1 MLPSS
6 TVENYLKTIAL
17 QQDATPEALLPTGQ
31 LAQTLGVTPGTAT
44 TMVKA
49 LADAGL
55 VKYEPY
61 SGVRLTEAG
70 RKLAALV
77 LRRHRLI
84 ELFLVQVLGL
94 RWDEVHEEA
103 EKLEHV
109 VSDRLIE
116 RIDEMLGRPGFD
128 PHGDPIPE
136 ADGTIRPRELHSLVE
151 CPLNT
156 PVAIRQVADQQAEF
170 LRFAERT
177 DLTPGQAIEVEA
189 RDAASDSVRVRG
201 SNGRE
206 MTIGMRAASK
216 LLVEVLPVI
225 LCAVLAVTTSAL
237 AQDSVPS
244 VSTQVAPAVA
254 APTDRNRPFEIV
266 DNSFL
271 VEEAFNQEPG
281 IFQNIFGVLRTRT
294 HEWAATFTQEWP
306 VTSVRHQL
314 SYALVIDADGGSAH
328 FGDIAVNY
336 RYQLR
341 GAESGMAITP
351 RVSLLLRPDG
361 DAGLDFGAAGL
372 QFNLPASKQVG
383 DFFFHGNAGLTLYPS
398 VESSVFPGPVALQA
412 SKSVALLD
420 PFVAAS
426 VIFRTRPMFNL
437 MLEGVLE
444 SAEAIVARGETDR
457 TQSFTLS
464 PGARFGWNIG
474 AQQLVFGV
482 ALPITREDS
491 ETTTSAFAYASW
503 ELPFVRR
510 TPTDPPA
517 AARMISTSRGISSGV
532 STNSSPPVNISGE
545 HFAKPK
551 P

>member
-17 QQDATPEALLPTGQ
+17 QQDAASEALLPTGL

-55 VKYEPY
+55 VQYEPY

-136 ADGTIRPRELHSLVE
+136 PDGTIRPRELHSLLE

-156 PVAIRQVADQQAEF
+156 PVAIRQVADQQADF

-177 DLTPGQAIEVEA
+177 DLTPGQSIEVEA

-206 MTIGMRAASK
+206 MTIGTRAASK
-216 LLVEVLPVI
+216 LLVEVLPVV
-225 LCAVLAVTTSAL
+225 LCAVLALTPSAS
-237 AQDSVPS
+237 AQDSPQSVP
-244 VSTQVAPAVA
+244 TQGSA
-254 APTDRNRPFEIV
+254 ASAEPTDGHRPFEIV

-281 IFQNIFGVLRTRT
+281 IFQNIFGLLRTRT

-306 VTSVRHQL
+306 VTGVRHQL
-314 SYALVIDADGGSAH
+314 SYALVIDADGGVAH

-341 GAESGMAITP
+341 DAESGVALSP

-361 DAGLDFGAAGL
+361 DAGLDFGAVGL

-398 VESSVFPGPVALQA
+398 VESSVFSAPLELQA
-412 SKSVALLD
+412 PKSVALLD
-420 PFVAAS
+420 PFVAGS
-426 VIFRTRPMFNL
+426 VIFRVRPMFNL

-444 SAEAIVARGETDR
+444 STEAIVARGETDR

-474 AQQLVFGV
+474 PQQLVLGL

-503 ELPFVRR
+503 ELPFMRR
-510 TPTDPPA
+510 A
-517 AARMISTSRGISSGV
+517 ATAPSAPARMVSTSRGISSGA
-532 STNSSPPVNISGE
+532 STNSSFPVNISGG
-545 HFAKPK
+545 HLANPK